1 MSLCPSLGDI
11 VRSSRERRGVSQR
24 SLARRAGTTQAA
36 ISRIESG
43 RESPSFERFTKLL
56 LVLGERPVLSTEP
69 LELDVD
75 QGELAYG
82 RRLTYEH
89 RLAESAS
96 WNLVATQ
103 LEIAGA
109 PAGVGVSTGSE
120 PTVAFDLR
128 ALLATTSGVPRRLHR
143 HRWGGPAG

>member
-1 MSLCPSLGDI
+1 MAILGDQL
-11 VRSSRERRGVSQR
+11 RAARLRHGVSQR

-43 RESPSFERFTKLL
+43 AESPSFERFAQLL
-56 LVLGERPVLSTEP
+56 LVIGERPVLGTAP
-69 LELDVD
+69 LEHDLDAD
-75 QGELAYG
+75 DLAHG
-82 RRLTYEH
+82 RRLTPEQ

-109 PAGVGVSTGSE
+109 QA
-120 PTVAFDLR
+120 R
-128 ALLATTSGVPRRLHR
+128 AHRRR
-143 HRWGGPAG
+143 

>member
-1 MSLCPSLGDI
+1 MLVVSILGEQL
-11 VRSSRERRGVSQR
+11 RSARLRHGVTQR

-43 RESPSFERFTKLL
+43 AESPSFERFTQLL
-56 LVLGERPVLSTEP
+56 LVLGERALLRIEP
-69 LELDVD
+69 LQLDLD
-75 QGELAYG
+75 PAELAHG
-82 RRLTYEH
+82 RRLTPEQ

-109 PAGVGVSTGSE
+109 EARS
-120 PTVAFDLR
+120 R
-128 ALLATTSGVPRRLHR
+128 RPR
-143 HRWGGPAG
+143 

>member
-1 MSLCPSLGDI
+1 MSVLGDI
-11 VRSSRERRGVSQR
+11 VRSTRERKGVSQR

-43 RESPSFERFTKLL
+43 RESPSFERFTTLL
-56 LVLGERPVLSTEP
+56 LVLGERPVVTTRP
-69 LELDVD
+69 LEHDVD
-75 QGELAYG
+75 PGELAYG
-82 RRLTYEH
+82 RRLTYEQ

-109 PAGVGVSTGSE
+109 QARRGGS
-120 PTVAFDLR
+120 A
-128 ALLATTSGVPRRLHR
+128 
-143 HRWGGPAG
+143 

>member
-1 MSLCPSLGDI
+1 MSVLGDEL
-11 VRSSRERRGVSQR
+11 RAARHRHGLTQA

-43 RESPSFERFTKLL
+43 AESPSFERFATLL
-56 LVLGERPVLSTEP
+56 LVMGERAAITTEP
-69 LELDVD
+69 LDPELDTA
-75 QGELAYG
+75 ELARG
-82 RRLTYEH
+82 RRLTPEQ

-109 PAGVGVSTGSE
+109 A
-120 PTVAFDLR
+120 ARRRR
-128 ALLATTSGVPRRLHR
+128 A
-143 HRWGGPAG
+143 

>member
-1 MSLCPSLGDI
+1 MRYICSVSILGDEL
-11 VRSSRERRGVSQR
+11 RTARRRHGVTQQ

-43 RESPSFERFTKLL
+43 IESPSFERFTQLL
-56 LVLGERPVLSTEP
+56 LVLGERPLLNTAP
-69 LELDVD
+69 LEHDLDL
-75 QGELAYG
+75 GELAYG
-82 RRLTYEH
+82 QRLTPEL

-109 PAGVGVSTGSE
+109 
-120 PTVAFDLR
+120 
-128 ALLATTSGVPRRLHR
+128 LAKDARRR
-143 HRWGGPAG
+143 

>member
-1 MSLCPSLGDI
+1 MRYICSVSVLGDELRT
-11 VRSSRERRGVSQR
+11 VRRRHGLTQA

-43 RESPSFERFTKLL
+43 AECPSFERFASLL
-56 LVLGERPVLSTEP
+56 MVLGEQATIVIAPAEH
-69 LELDVD
+69 ELQAGDIA
-75 QGELAYG
+75 QA
-82 RRLTYEH
+82 RRLTPAQ

-109 PAGVGVSTGSE
+109 A
-120 PTVAFDLR
+120 AR
-128 ALLATTSGVPRRLHR
+128 ARRT
-143 HRWGGPAG
+143 

>member
-1 MSLCPSLGDI
+1 MSILGDHLHAA
-11 VRSSRERRGVSQR
+11 RRRHGATQQ

-43 RESPSFERFTKLL
+43 LESPSFERFTQLL
-56 LVLGERPVLSTEP
+56 LVLGERPVLQTAPIEHDLAP
-69 LELDVD
+69 ADV
-75 QGELAYG
+75 AHAN
-82 RRLTYEH
+82 RLPAAQ

-109 PAGVGVSTGSE
+109 
-120 PTVAFDLR
+120 R
-128 ALLATTSGVPRRLHR
+128 AKAQRPR
-143 HRWGGPAG
+143 

>member
-1 MSLCPSLGDI
+1 MLGAQLRA
-11 VRSSRERRGVSQR
+11 VRLRHGVTQR

-43 RESPSFERFTKLL
+43 AESPSFERFEQLL
-56 LVLGERPVLSTEP
+56 LVLGERAALRTIP
-69 LELDVD
+69 LEHGLDP
-75 QGELAYG
+75 GALAHG
-82 RRLTYEH
+82 RRMTPAE

-109 PAGVGVSTGSE
+109 EA
-120 PTVAFDLR
+120 LR
-128 ALLATTSGVPRRLHR
+128 RRQ
-143 HRWGGPAG
+143 

>member
-1 MSLCPSLGDI
+1 MFVSVLGELL
-11 VRSSRERRGVSQR
+11 RTARLRHGVSQR

-43 RESPSFERFTKLL
+43 HESPSFERFTQLL
-56 LVLGERPVLSTEP
+56 LVLGERPQLAIEP

-75 QGELAYG
+75 PGELAHG
-82 RRLTYEH
+82 RLLTPAQ

-96 WNLVATQ
+96 WNLVATR

-109 PAGVGVSTGSE
+109 EA
-120 PTVAFDLR
+120 R
-128 ALLATTSGVPRRLHR
+128 ARARR
-143 HRWGGPAG
+143 

>member
-1 MSLCPSLGDI
+1 MSILGQQ
-11 VRSSRERRGVSQR
+11 VRAVRHRHGVTQR

-43 RESPSFERFTKLL
+43 AESPSFERFTQLL
-56 LVLGERPVLSTEP
+56 LVLGERPVLQIEP
-69 LELDVD
+69 LELDLD
-75 QGELAYG
+75 PAELAHG
-82 RRLTYEH
+82 ARLTPEQ

-109 PAGVGVSTGSE
+109 AARS
-120 PTVAFDLR
+120 
-128 ALLATTSGVPRRLHR
+128 RRR
-143 HRWGGPAG
+143 

>member
-1 MSLCPSLGDI
+1 MSVFGQQLRAARL
-11 VRSSRERRGVSQR
+11 RHGVSQR

-43 RESPSFERFTKLL
+43 AESPSFERFTALL
-56 LVLGERPVLSTEP
+56 LVLGERPVLTTAA
-69 LELDVD
+69 LEHDLDPA
-75 QGELAYG
+75 ELAYG
-82 RRLTYEH
+82 RQLTPEQ

-109 PAGVGVSTGSE
+109 EA
-120 PTVAFDLR
+120 R
-128 ALLATTSGVPRRLHR
+128 ARRQR
-143 HRWGGPAG
+143 

>member
-1 MSLCPSLGDI
+1 MLGAQLRA
-11 VRSSRERRGVSQR
+11 VRMRHGVTQR

-43 RESPSFERFTKLL
+43 AESPSFERFEQLL
-56 LVLGERPVLSTEP
+56 LVLGERPAIRTLP
-69 LELDVD
+69 LDHGLDPAA
-75 QGELAYG
+75 LANG
-82 RRLTYEH
+82 RRMTPDQ

-109 PAGVGVSTGSE
+109 EA
-120 PTVAFDLR
+120 LR
-128 ALLATTSGVPRRLHR
+128 RRQ
-143 HRWGGPAG
+143 